1 MEPGGYVS
9 RDSSDCSKLPRLYF
23 SRPATVLPDEAI
35 DNEAALSRV
44 RESFRG
50 SKSEWEP
57 IEQSIRHVFDR
68 CNTKMRY
75 LDEDP
80 ALSPGEFASRAA
92 SACLRENGVAATD
105 IDLLVYGGIA
115 RDAFEPATAAE
126 VAGRLGAKPL
136 HAMDVTCA
144 CAGLIEALHVAAGYF
159 ALHDDIQTALICA
172 GELTRDR
179 ITYELQSL
187 EDVAVGVAGLTL
199 GNAAAALLISREP
212 LPAGSARLVGLSHK
226 TLSEHYALCR
236 APIDGYFTSH
246 SKELFALAVHVP
258 PEIRRLLADAGWSPE
273 DVNHYAFH
281 QPSEAVLE
289 RVLAELGARAQACV
303 HTHSLFGNTAST
315 SWALALDYRLRHGT
329 VQAGDKI
336 VVATAAAGF
345 TIVAAA
351 AVWEG

>member
-1 MEPGGYVS
+1 M
-9 RDSSDCSKLPRLYF
+9 
-23 SRPATVLPDEAI
+23 A
-35 DNEAALSRV
+35 RV

-50 SKSEWEP
+50 SASAWEP
-57 IEQSIRHVFDR
+57 IEQDIRYVFDR

-80 ALSPGEFASRAA
+80 MLSPGEFASRAA

-105 IDLLVYGGIA
+105 IDLLIYGGIA

-179 ITYELQSL
+179 ISYDMQSL

-212 LPAGSARLVGLSHK
+212 LPAGGARLMGFLHK
-226 TLSEHYALCR
+226 TLPEHYALCR
-236 APIDGYFTSH
+236 APVDGHFESH
-246 SKELFALAVHVP
+246 SKELFALAVHVT
-258 PEIRRLLADAGWSPE
+258 PEIRRLVADVGW
-273 DVNHYAFH
+273 
-281 QPSEAVLE
+281 
-289 RVLAELGARAQACV
+289 
-303 HTHSLFGNTAST
+303 
-315 SWALALDYRLRHGT
+315 
-329 VQAGDKI
+329 
-336 VVATAAAGF
+336 
-345 TIVAAA
+345 
-351 AVWEG
+351 

>member
-1 MEPGGYVS
+1 M
-9 RDSSDCSKLPRLYF
+9 LPRLYL
-23 SRPATVLPDEAI
+23 SRPATVIPDAPV
-35 DNEAALSRV
+35 DNEAVLLRV

-50 SKSEWEP
+50 PASEWDP
-57 IEQSIRHVFDR
+57 VEQSIRYVFDR

-75 LDEDP
+75 LEEDP

-92 SACLRENGVAATD
+92 TACLQQNGLAATD

-144 CAGLIEALHVAAGYF
+144 CAGLIEALHVVTGYF
-159 ALHDDIQTALICA
+159 ALHDEIRTALICA

-179 ITYELQSL
+179 ITYDMQSL
-187 EDVAVGVAGLTL
+187 DDVAIGVAGLTL
-199 GNAAAALLISREP
+199 GNAAAAILVTREP
-212 LPAGSARLVGLSHK
+212 LPGGSARLVGLLHK
-226 TLSEHYALCR
+226 TLSEHFALCR
-236 APIDGYFTSH
+236 APVDGHFISN

-258 PEIRRLLADAGWSPE
+258 PEIRRLLADVGWSPE
-273 DVNHYAFH
+273 DVDHYAFH

-289 RVLAELGARAQACV
+289 RVLSELGARPQACV

-315 SWALALDYRLRHGT
+315 SWVVALDYRLRHGT

-336 VVATAAAGF
+336 AVASAAAGF
-345 TIVAAA
+345 TIAGAA